1 MQYSNCPIRIPDRLM
16 LGIGPI
22 QHDGVCCA
30 KGIFRINRYS
40 YVSITIHVSYRSSTD
55 PIENLAGVEGMKY
68 AAATSILLASLAS
81 ETVDVAYAQQA
92 PLPPVTIYGSKPRT
106 GQQDQSAAQ
115 PKNAPKKKKRTA
127 RRSVPPAAGAPAQA
141 GAGAVHNAATNPQYN
156 IATVSLGPLGD
167 RKLLDTPLSL
177 TALPQD
183 LIENLQV
190 KTVTDALRYLPSVE
204 IRNQQ
209 GFEVARPQSRGF
221 QGGIVQ
227 ATRLDG
233 LNIIGTTAIP
243 AENLSGIQVLNG
255 LAGSLYGPAT
265 PAGVFNYVLKRPTDT
280 PYASYTQGFDSTSVF
295 AENIDVGGRTPD
307 GKVGYRFNV
316 VHGEGESYVPESSTN
331 RTLASG
337 ALDFHVGDRTVIET
351 NFSHYETNVT
361 GLPGSIVYFGSPKFP
376 VLPAAVDPTR
386 VGYGQPGAG
395 TDLITNTGLVKLKH
409 EFNNDWNIEIGG
421 LYQDAVRNLFGI
433 TNTLVDNNGNF
444 TVTKNF
450 NAVPH
455 FTIASNT
462 ASLNGKF
469 DLFGFRNEVT
479 IGTNGFFNGQ
489 YSYVNSIAQNLG
501 SSNLADP
508 TVFPI
513 PPLPNN
519 GGQYKSTILSNQT
532 IIAADTFHFNDQWAV
547 QNVVSTSFLHS
558 ESFSSAG
565 AVTSD
570 NSANGVV
577 SPTVSLIYKPFAK
590 ITAYATWANSV
601 EQSDQAPAG
610 TANVNQFLAPY
621 RDQEYEVGVKYAVTP
636 ALLATFALFHMTRP
650 LAATDPVSNI
660 FEVVGTQRNNGAEFF
675 LQGDIIPELSVF
687 GGISYIDAR
696 LLDTGVAATNGG
708 LVVGVPLFKTD
719 VALDYHPAFFQGFAL
734 TGGIHAEG
742 ERAATNTN
750 NSFAPSYATFDAGV
764 RFSKTI
770 DQHIMTA
777 RFQVLNIGNV
787 FYYSSIADGNIV
799 GSPGANTAY
808 LGTPRTYMLSLQMTL

>member
-1 MQYSNCPIRIPDRLM
+1 
-16 LGIGPI
+16 
-22 QHDGVCCA
+22 
-30 KGIFRINRYS
+30 
-40 YVSITIHVSYRSSTD
+40 
-55 PIENLAGVEGMKY
+55 MKY
-68 AAATSILLASLAS
+68 AAATGILLASLGS

-92 PLPPVTIYGSKPRT
+92 PLPPVTVYRAKPRT
-106 GQQDQSAAQ
+106 SQQDQSVAQ
-115 PKNAPKKKKRTA
+115 QNNAPKKKKRTA
-127 RRSVPPAAGAPAQA
+127 RRSAPPPPAGEPAQA
-141 GAGAVHNAATNPQYN
+141 GASSVHNAATQPQYN
-156 IATVSLGPLGD
+156 TATVSLGPLGN
-167 RKLLDTPLSL
+167 RNLLDTPFSV
-177 TALPQD
+177 TSIPQD
-183 LIENLQV
+183 LIDNLQV

-221 QGGIVQ
+221 QGSVVQ

-295 AENIDVGGRTPD
+295 TENIDVGGRTPD
-307 GKVGYRFNV
+307 GKVGYRFDV

-337 ALDFHVGDRTVIET
+337 ALDFHIDDRTVIET

-361 GLPGSIVYFGSPKFP
+361 GLPGSIVYFGKPSI
-376 VLPAAVDPTR
+376 VLPAAVDPAKL
-386 VGYGQPGAG
+386 GYDQPGAG
-395 TDLITNTGLVKLKH
+395 TDLITDTGLVKIKH
-409 EFNNDWNIEIGG
+409 EINNDWNFEIGG

-433 TNTLVDNNGNF
+433 TNTLTDNLGNY

-450 NAVPH
+450 TAVPH

-462 ASLNGKF
+462 ASLNGRF

-489 YSYVNSIAQNLG
+489 YSYVNSIATVLG
-501 SSNLADP
+501 KSNLADP
-508 TVFPI
+508 AVLPTQPI
-513 PPLPNN
+513 PNN
-519 GGQYKSTILSNQT
+519 GGQFKSAILSNQT
-532 IIAADTFHFNDQWAV
+532 IVTADTFHFNDQWAV
-547 QNVVSTSFLHS
+547 QGVVSTSFLHS
-558 ESFSSAG
+558 ESFATTG
-565 AVTSD
+565 AVTSN

-577 SPTVSLIYKPFAK
+577 SPTVSLIYQPFSK
-590 ITAYATWANSV
+590 LTVYATWANSV

-621 RDQEYEVGVKYAVTP
+621 QDQEYEVGVKYAVTP
-636 ALLATFALFHMTRP
+636 SLLATFALFHMTRP
-650 LAATDPVSNI
+650 LAETDAVSNI
-660 FEVVGTQRNNGAEFF
+660 FEVVGTQRNNGAELF

-696 LLDTGVAATNGG
+696 LLDTGVATTDGR
-708 LVVGVPLFKTD
+708 LVVGVPLFKAD
-719 VALDYHPAFFQGFAL
+719 VALDYHPAFLQGFAL
-734 TGGIHAEG
+734 TAGAHAEG

-750 NSFAPSYATFDAGV
+750 NSFAPSYATFDTGV
-764 RFSKTI
+764 RFTKTI
-770 DQHIMTA
+770 DKHIITA

>member
-1 MQYSNCPIRIPDRLM
+1 MEVIARL
-16 LGIGPI
+16 G
-22 QHDGVCCA
+22 
-30 KGIFRINRYS
+30 RYIS
-40 YVSITIHVSYRSSTD
+40 VYITIISRSVVYR
-55 PIENLAGVEGMKY
+55 EYLGAGMKY
-68 AAATSILLASLAS
+68 VAAAGILLASFSSELIDAAS
-81 ETVDVAYAQQA
+81 AQQA
-92 PLPPVTIYGSKPRT
+92 SPPLPPVTVEPSRPRT
-106 GQQDQSAAQ
+106 EQEGQSAAAK
-115 PKNAPKKKKRTA
+115 PTTAPKKKKRTA
-127 RRSVPPAAGAPAQA
+127 RRSAPPPPTAGGPAQA
-141 GAGAVHNAATNPQYN
+141 GAEGVHNPATNPNYN
-156 IATVSLGPLGD
+156 TGIANFGPLGN
-167 RKLLDTPLSL
+167 RSLLDTPYSM
-177 TALPQD
+177 TVISND
-183 LIENLQV
+183 LLENLQP
-190 KTVTDALRYLPSVE
+190 KTVNDALRYLPDVE

-209 GFEVARPQSRGF
+209 GYEVSRPQSRGF
-221 QGGIVQ
+221 QGTVVQ
-227 ATRLDG
+227 NTRLDG
-233 LNIIGTTAIP
+233 LSVIGTTAIP

-255 LAGSLYGPAT
+255 MAGSLYGPAT
-265 PAGVFNYVLKRPTDT
+265 PAGVFNYVLKRPTDS
-280 PYASYTQGFDSTSVF
+280 PYASYTQGFDSGSVF
-295 AENIDVGGRTPD
+295 TENIDVGGRTPD
-307 GKVGYRFNV
+307 GKVGYRFDV
-316 VHGEGESYVPESSTN
+316 AHGEGESYVPESSTN

-337 ALDFHVGDRTVIET
+337 ALDFYVGDRTVIET

-433 TNTLVDNNGNF
+433 TNTLTDNLGNY

-450 NAVPH
+450 DAVPH

-462 ASLNGKF
+462 ASLNGRF
-469 DLFGFRNEVT
+469 DLFGFRNELT

-489 YSYVNSIAQNLG
+489 YSYMNSIATVLG
-501 SSNLADP
+501 KSNLSDP
-508 TVFPI
+508 AVLPTQPI
-513 PPLPNN
+513 PYN
-519 GGQYKSTILSNQT
+519 GGQYKSAILSNQT
-532 IIAADTFHFNDQWAV
+532 IITGDTFHFNDQWAV
-547 QNVVSTSFLHS
+547 QGVVSTSFLHS
-558 ESFSSAG
+558 ESWAKTG
-565 AVTSD
+565 AVTSQND
-570 NSANGVV
+570 ADGVV

-601 EQSDQAPAG
+601 EQGEQAPAG

-621 RDQEYEVGVKYAVTP
+621 QDQEYEVGVKYADTP

-650 LAATDPVSNI
+650 LASTDAVTNI
-660 FEVVGTQRNNGAEFF
+660 FAVVGTQRNNGAELF

-719 VALDYHPAFFQGFAL
+719 VALDYHPAFMQGFAL
-734 TGGIHAEG
+734 TGGVHAEG

-770 DQHIMTA
+770 DKHIMTA

-808 LGTPRTYMLSLQMTL
+808 LGTPRTFMLSLQMTL

>member
-1 MQYSNCPIRIPDRLM
+1 
-16 LGIGPI
+16 
-22 QHDGVCCA
+22 
-30 KGIFRINRYS
+30 
-40 YVSITIHVSYRSSTD
+40 
-55 PIENLAGVEGMKY
+55 MKY
-68 AAATSILLASLAS
+68 AAATGILLASLGA

-92 PLPPVTIYGSKPRT
+92 PLPPVTVYRAKPRAS
-106 GQQDQSAAQ
+106 QQDQSVAQ
-115 PKNAPKKKKRTA
+115 QNNAPKKKKRTA
-127 RRSVPPAAGAPAQA
+127 RRSAPPPPAGEPAQA
-141 GAGAVHNAATNPQYN
+141 GASGVHNAATQPQYN
-156 IATVSLGPLGD
+156 TTAVSLGPLGN
-167 RKLLDTPLSL
+167 RNLLDTPFSV
-177 TALPQD
+177 TSIPQD
-183 LIENLQV
+183 LIDNLQV

-221 QGGIVQ
+221 QGSVVQ

-295 AENIDVGGRTPD
+295 TENIDVGGRTPD
-307 GKVGYRFNV
+307 GKVGYRFDV
-316 VHGEGESYVPESSTN
+316 VHGEGASYVPESSTN

-337 ALDFHVGDRTVIET
+337 ALDFHIDDRTVIET

-361 GLPGSIVYFGSPKFP
+361 GLPGSIVYFGKPSI
-376 VLPAAVDPTR
+376 VLPAAVDPAKL
-386 VGYGQPGAG
+386 GYGQPGAG
-395 TDLITNTGLVKLKH
+395 TDLITDTGLVKIKH
-409 EFNNDWNIEIGG
+409 EINNDWNFEIGG

-433 TNTLVDNNGNF
+433 TNTLTDNLGNY

-450 NAVPH
+450 TAVPH

-462 ASLNGKF
+462 ASLNGRF

-489 YSYVNSIAQNLG
+489 YSYVNSIATVLG
-501 SSNLADP
+501 KSNLADP
-508 TVFPI
+508 AVLPTQPI
-513 PPLPNN
+513 PNN
-519 GGQYKSTILSNQT
+519 GGQFKSAILSNQT
-532 IIAADTFHFNDQWAV
+532 IVTADTFHFNDQWAV
-547 QNVVSTSFLHS
+547 QGVVSTSFLHS
-558 ESFSSAG
+558 ESFATTG
-565 AVTSD
+565 AVTSN

-577 SPTVSLIYKPFAK
+577 SPTVSLIYQPFSK
-590 ITAYATWANSV
+590 LTVYATWANSV

-621 RDQEYEVGVKYAVTP
+621 QDLEYEVGVKYAVTP
-636 ALLATFALFHMTRP
+636 SLLATFALFHMTRP
-650 LAATDPVSNI
+650 LAETDAVSNI
-660 FEVVGTQRNNGAEFF
+660 FEVVGTQRNNGAELF

-696 LLDTGVAATNGG
+696 LLDTGVATTDGR
-708 LVVGVPLFKTD
+708 LVVGVPLFKAD
-719 VALDYHPAFFQGFAL
+719 VALDYHPAFLQGFAL
-734 TGGIHAEG
+734 TAGAHAEG

-750 NSFAPSYATFDAGV
+750 NSFAPSYATFDTGV
-764 RFSKTI
+764 RFTKTI
-770 DQHIMTA
+770 DKHIITA